1 VSASTSLQSS
11 HAESQW
17 AHNRYNFHIV
27 EPKVEKDYHF
37 YNCTMFSGLAK
48 LEQATKDGCHG
59 LKLLLQAMK
68 VSVELKHDNDTAQ

>member
-1 VSASTSLQSS
+1 
-11 HAESQW
+11 
-17 AHNRYNFHIV
+17 
-27 EPKVEKDYHF
+27 
-37 YNCTMFSGLAK
+37 MFSGLAK